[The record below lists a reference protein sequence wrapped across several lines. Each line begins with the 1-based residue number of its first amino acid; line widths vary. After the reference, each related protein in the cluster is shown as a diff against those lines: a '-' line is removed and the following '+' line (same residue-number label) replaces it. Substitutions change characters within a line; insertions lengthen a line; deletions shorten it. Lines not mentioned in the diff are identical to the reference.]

1 MKNIID
7 SKVTFRFVA
16 VFRAHVEAVYQIAWS
31 ADSRMFVSC
40 SRDSTIKVWD
50 VKTKKLKGDLPG
62 HADEV
67 NFFDRLIVVGVFCRL
82 VTRRRKSRF
91 RLKG

>member
-1 MKNIID
+1 M
-7 SKVTFRFVA
+7 TYRFVA
-16 VFRAHVEAVYQIAWS
+16 VFRGHVEAVYQLSWS

-67 NFFDRLIVVGVFCRL
+67 KIHNDDVEIGLLSGL
-82 VTRRRKSRF
+82 VSRWRTSCF
-91 RLKG
+91 RIKR